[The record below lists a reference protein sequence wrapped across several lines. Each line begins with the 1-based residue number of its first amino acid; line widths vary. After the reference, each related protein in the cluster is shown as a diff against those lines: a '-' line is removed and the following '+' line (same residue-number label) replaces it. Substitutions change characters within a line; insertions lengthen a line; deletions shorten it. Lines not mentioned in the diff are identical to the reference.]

1 MNHLGTFKKMQII
14 GPFLKM
20 SLICSL
26 SRKPLLLGL
35 VIFER
40 RYYFIEKR
48 GLILE
53 LIGPLFASWV
63 SWAGVVFRNLISFM
77 YKVEVVLSFG
87 FKKKSM

>member
-20 SLICSL
+20 SVICSL

-63 SWAGVVFRNLISFM
+63 GVVFRNLISFM